1 MATLLKGGPVA
12 QAICEKIEKN
22 RALLAQAGV
31 VPTLAIVRVG
41 EHPSDLAYERGA
53 TKRAEKV
60 GVQVK
65 KFLLPADVP
74 QETLVQTL
82 EEINGDGSIHGCLMF
97 RPLPPHLDSVA
108 VCQTLDPEKDVDAFH
123 PENVGRLMLGLPRFL
138 PCTPAGI
145 MALLRAYGISP
156 AGKHCVVIGRSNI
169 VGKPMALLLLAE
181 DATVTGSG
189 TVKKVESNQDITVQT
204 KDTDVKNSGDSKITV
219 SHSRTPDLAEQCRR
233 ADILISAVGRR
244 GLITSDMVK
253 PGAVVVDVA
262 MNRNDAGKLCGDVD
276 FAGVEPIAS
285 YITPVPGGVGPMTR
299 AMLMSNIVTAA
310 RLHTK

>member
-12 QAICEKIEKN
+12 QAICEEIEKN
-22 RALLAQAGV
+22 QARLAQAGI

-108 VCQTLDPEKDVDAFH
+108 VCQTLDPEKDVDAIT
-123 PENVGRLMLGLPRFL
+123 VGSMGGLLARLEMGYP
-138 PCTPAGI
+138 PCTPTACLELLRFYHIPMEGQKVAVVGKS
-145 MALLRAYGISP
+145 MTVGLPTALLMM
-156 AGKHCVVIGRSNI
+156 N
-169 VGKPMALLLLAE
+169 E
-181 DATVTGSG
+181 EATVSVCHTR
-189 TVKKVESNQDITVQT
+189 KLCQQ
-204 KDTDVKNSGDSKITV
+204 
-219 SHSRTPDLAEQCRR
+219 
-233 ADILISAVGRR
+233 ADIVISAAGCA
-244 GLITSDMVK
+244 GLIKADYVR
-253 PGAVVVDVA
+253 PGQVVVDVGVNVGKDGV
-262 MNRNDAGKLCGDVD
+262 MRGDAA
-276 FAGVEPIAS
+276 FEEVEPIVKA
-285 YITPVPGGVGPMTR
+285 ITPVPGGVGAITSTVLMAHVVEA
-299 AMLMSNIVTAA
+299 AMRQNGL
-310 RLHTK
+310 KEQ

>member
-123 PENVGRLMLGLPRFL
+123 PENVGRLVQGQARYL
-138 PCTPAGI
+138 PCTPAGV
-145 MALLRAYGISP
+145 MELLRAAGVDP
-156 AGKHCVVIGRSNI
+156 AGRRAVIVGRSNI
-169 VGKPMALLLLAE
+169 VGKPMALLLLQA
-181 DATVTGSG
+181 DATVT
-189 TVKKVESNQDITVQT
+189 VC
-204 KDTDVKNSGDSKITV
+204 
-219 SHSRTPDLAEQCRR
+219 HSRTPDLADECRR

-244 GLITSDMVK
+244 GLITADMIK
-253 PGAVVVDVA
+253 PGAAVVDVA
-262 MNRNDAGKLCGDVD
+262 MNRDEDGKLCGDVD
-276 FAGVEPIAS
+276 FAAACAVAAH
-285 YITPVPGGVGPMTR
+285 ITPVPGGVGPMTR
-299 AMLMSNIVTAA
+299 AMLMENTLRAA
-310 RLHTK
+310 RLRG

>member
-108 VCQTLDPEKDVDAFH
+108 VCQTLDPEKDVDAIT
-123 PENVGRLMLGLPRFL
+123 VGSMGGLLARLEMGYP
-138 PCTPAGI
+138 PCTPTACLELLRFYHIPMEGQKVAVVGKS
-145 MALLRAYGISP
+145 MTVGLPTALLMM
-156 AGKHCVVIGRSNI
+156 N
-169 VGKPMALLLLAE
+169 E
-181 DATVTGSG
+181 EATVSVCHILSRPEDTR
-189 TVKKVESNQDITVQT
+189 DLC
-204 KDTDVKNSGDSKITV
+204 KD
-219 SHSRTPDLAEQCRR
+219 
-233 ADILISAVGRR
+233 ADIIISAAGCP
-244 GLITSDMVK
+244 GLVTRDYVRHGQI
-253 PGAVVVDVA
+253 VVDVGVTLGK
-262 MNRNDAGKLCGDVD
+262 DGKLHGDVA
-276 FAGVEPIAS
+276 FEEVEPIVEA
-285 YITPVPGGVGPMTR
+285 ITPVPGGVGSVTSTVLVGHVVEA
-299 AMLMSNIVTAA
+299 AMR
-310 RLHTK
+310 RLWKDQ

>member
-12 QAICEKIEKN
+12 QAICEEIEKN
-22 RALLAQAGV
+22 QARLAQAGI

-108 VCQTLDPEKDVDAFH
+108 VCQTLDPEKDVDAIT
-123 PENVGRLMLGLPRFL
+123 VGSMGGLLARLEMGYP
-138 PCTPAGI
+138 PCTPTACLELLRFYHIPMEGQKVAVVGKS
-145 MALLRAYGISP
+145 MTVGLPTALLMM
-156 AGKHCVVIGRSNI
+156 N
-169 VGKPMALLLLAE
+169 E
-181 DATVTGSG
+181 EATVSVCHILSRPEDTR
-189 TVKKVESNQDITVQT
+189 DLC
-204 KDTDVKNSGDSKITV
+204 KD
-219 SHSRTPDLAEQCRR
+219 
-233 ADILISAVGRR
+233 ADIIISAAGCP
-244 GLITSDMVK
+244 GLVTRDYVRHGQI
-253 PGAVVVDVA
+253 VVDVGVTLGK
-262 MNRNDAGKLCGDVD
+262 DGKLHGDVA
-276 FAGVEPIAS
+276 FEEVEPIVEA
-285 YITPVPGGVGPMTR
+285 ITPVPGGVGSVTSTVLVGHVVEA
-299 AMLMSNIVTAA
+299 AMR
-310 RLHTK
+310 RLWKDQ